1 MPVTTSTRDRIVT
14 AASELFRRQG
24 YAATGLKA
32 ILAASDAPYGSLYHF
47 FPGGKEEL
55 GVAVLHSG
63 GAVYRELVEAFFVPG
78 GDVVRETLEFF
89 EGAAVMIEETGF
101 ADACPIATIALE
113 TASTSEPMRRAAA
126 EAFES
131 WLEVLSDRMRQAGIP
146 ARRPRELAVELFCA
160 IEGAFLLSRATRSP
174 EPLRSRAALQR
185 RQCVRRATRRWRGA
199 RRAAPRKGRASRRSR
214 GRRPRSRTP
223 RH

>member
-1 MPVTTSTRDRIVT
+1 MSVTTSTRDRIVT

-32 ILAASDAPYGSLYHF
+32 ILASSDAPYGSLYHF

-146 ARRPRELAVELFCA
+146 RGRSRELAVELFCA

-174 EPLRSRAALQR
+174 EPLRVAGRAAAASV
-185 RQCVRRATRRWRGA
+185 RQARDKALARG
-199 RRAAPRKGRASRRSR
+199 ST
-214 GRRPRSRTP
+214 SRTS
-223 RH
+223 